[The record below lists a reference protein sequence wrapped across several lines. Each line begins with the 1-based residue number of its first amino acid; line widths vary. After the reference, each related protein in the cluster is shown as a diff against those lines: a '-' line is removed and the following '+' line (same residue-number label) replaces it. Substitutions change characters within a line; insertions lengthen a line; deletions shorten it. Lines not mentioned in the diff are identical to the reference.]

1 MKSSVAVYN
10 SHDDAIY
17 ALTSLKKNNFPLEK
31 VSIIGQ
37 AEIVDDKINLRS
49 NKPLIATPLAAGTT
63 LGIILGLLTGIGV
76 FAIPGLGMLFGA
88 GALIGALGGFEVGAI
103 VGGAG
108 SFLLSLGI
116 KTDYV
121 AKYEEH
127 LRNGKFLIF
136 INGTQEEIDSAKN
149 ILELQYLDF
158 NVY

>member
-10 SHDDAIY
+10 SHDDAIH
-17 ALTSLKKNNFPLEK
+17 ALTSLKINKFPLEK

-37 AEIVDDKINLRS
+37 AEIIDDKIHLRS

-63 LGIILGLLTGIGV
+63 VGIVLGLLTGIGI
-76 FAIPGLGMLFGA
+76 FAIPGFGMLFGA
-88 GALIGALGGFEVGAI
+88 GALIGALAGFEVGAI
-103 VGGAG
+103 AGGAT
-108 SFLLSLGI
+108 SFFLSLGI

-136 INGTQEEIDSAKN
+136 INGTKEEIDSAKD
-149 ILELQYLDF
+149 ILEHQYLDF